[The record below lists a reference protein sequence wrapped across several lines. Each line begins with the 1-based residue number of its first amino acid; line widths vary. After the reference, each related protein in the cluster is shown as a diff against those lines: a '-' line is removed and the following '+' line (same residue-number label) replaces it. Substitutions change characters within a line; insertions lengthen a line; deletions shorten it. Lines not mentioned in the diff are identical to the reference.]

1 MPRIP
6 DNCRFGAQLFV
17 SKQMLATTKIE
28 ADQLLFQSQRRIA
41 DEMARKV
48 FREMTITETEPSY
61 RDQIAIRIEC
71 VVLTPKQLRQIIA
84 ESRQE
89 GADEAMRWNSANL
102 RPTS

>member
-17 SKQMLATTKIE
+17 SKQMLATTKIG
-28 ADQLLFQSQRRIA
+28 ADQLLFQSQERIA

-48 FREMTITETEPSY
+48 FREMTITETGPSY
-61 RDQIAIRIEC
+61 RDQIAIRIDC
-71 VVLTPKQLRQIIA
+71 IVLSPEQLRQIISEA
-84 ESRQE
+84 RQE

-102 RPTS
+102 RPTH

>member
-6 DNCRFGAQLFV
+6 DNSRFGAQLFV

-28 ADQLLFQSQRRIA
+28 ADQLLFQSQRQVA

-71 VVLTPKQLRQIIA
+71 VVLTPEQLRQIIA

>member
-1 MPRIP
+1 MPHIP
-6 DNCRFGAQLFV
+6 DNSRFGAQLFV
-17 SKQMLATTKIE
+17 SKQMLDTTKLG
-28 ADQLLFQSQRRIA
+28 ADEILFQSQDRIA
-41 DEMARKV
+41 HEMARKV

-89 GADEAMRWNSANL
+89 GADEAMRWVAAH
-102 RPTS
+102 